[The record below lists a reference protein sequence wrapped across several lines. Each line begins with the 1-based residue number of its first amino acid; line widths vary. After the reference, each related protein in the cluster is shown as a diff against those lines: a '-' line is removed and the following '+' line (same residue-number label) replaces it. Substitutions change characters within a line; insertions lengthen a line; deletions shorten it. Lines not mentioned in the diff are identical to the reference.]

1 MSSPQPRD
9 DAMTTDADAGLL
21 HRVVPQPYY
30 QRGGITIYHGDCR
43 DILPLLKMQKVVVT
57 SPPYGVGK
65 EYESDSDLDWEYLI
79 RGFVH
84 ACGKA
89 MNGGEHVAI
98 NLPDRA
104 VLDEITGMRP
114 VMPLVWRD
122 IASSGLQLYDK
133 RFWKKDPCW
142 MSDRWHSCSVKSVG
156 EIEEIYILRKKGV
169 PPAVK
174 AIVRAIAAAR
184 DSAGKTNRQIDEHFG
199 FNGMAGHW
207 TNADVQPEV
216 PSWKHWQRLKAF
228 LCMDDRW
235 DEEVQRQNERVRCR
249 LTGDEWTEWGS
260 RQVWEIGSVRKND
273 DHPAKFPELLPS
285 RLIRLLSS
293 KSDAVVDPFMGSGTT
308 LAAAETLGRKAIG
321 IEVSERYCELAAKR
335 LSQGVLF

>member
-174 AIVRAIAAAR
+174 AIVRALAAAR
-184 DSAGKTNRQIDEHFG
+184 SAT
-199 FNGMAGHW
+199 
-207 TNADVQPEV
+207 
-216 PSWKHWQRLKAF
+216 
-228 LCMDDRW
+228 
-235 DEEVQRQNERVRCR
+235 
-249 LTGDEWTEWGS
+249 
-260 RQVWEIGSVRKND
+260 
-273 DHPAKFPELLPS
+273 
-285 RLIRLLSS
+285 
-293 KSDAVVDPFMGSGTT
+293 
-308 LAAAETLGRKAIG
+308 
-321 IEVSERYCELAAKR
+321 
-335 LSQGVLF
+335 